1 MLRVMTYNVRYFGHP
16 AAIKG
21 VASTRKGINGITKAI
36 AELPQLPHVI
46 CLQEVEQRSL
56 RSTLSHS
63 PGAPEELQLEAMM
76 KSLHSTLKRLDRK
89 HRYQAHYYPAHSYA
103 INKSARLYTT
113 GLAVLVRDDL
123 EIHAHNVESPFDV
136 THRRKGPL
144 AKVKQSRICAY
155 MAVKAPDGESF
166 EIFNTHLS
174 LPAFASKNLF
184 KIVSR
189 MGYGDNQQQEIDALS
204 RFVDSHRQTER
215 YLIVG
220 DFNALPGSPSY
231 NRVLENLQVRDPFPE
246 LLGHSIQEL
255 RTEWPTAGFM
265 RFRMR
270 LDHIFAGPGV
280 EWLDFQET
288 HPYGENGRWSE
299 LSDHVPIVGR
309 FKVKR
314 LQIAVP

>member
-21 VASTRKGINGITKAI
+21 AASTRKGISGITKAI

-56 RSTLSHS
+56 RTTLSHS

-76 KSLHSTLKRLDRK
+76 KSLHAALKHLGRK
-89 HRYQAHYYPAHSYA
+89 YRYQAHYYPAHPYS
-103 INKSARLYTT
+103 INKNTQLYLT
-113 GLAVLVRDDL
+113 GLAVPVRNDL
-123 EIHAHNVESPFDV
+123 EIYAHNAESPTAV
-136 THRRKGPL
+136 THRRNGLL

-155 MAVKAPDGESF
+155 MAVKAPDGEAF

-189 MGYGDNQQQEIDALS
+189 MGYGDNQQEEIDALS
-204 RFVDSHRQTER
+204 HFVESHRQTER

-231 NRVLENLQVRDPFPE
+231 NRMLDNLKVRDPFPE
-246 LLGHSIQEL
+246 LLGHSLEEL
-255 RTEWPTAGFM
+255 RDEWPTAGFM

-280 EWLDFQET
+280 EWLDYEDT
-288 HPYGENGRWSE
+288 HPFGRPDGRWHG

-309 FKVKR
+309 FESR
-314 LQIAVP
+314 